1 MTDVINELIALRI
14 QYQDFLL
21 SLPNVVGVGIG
32 HKKTGGNKLE
42 GLSLVTLVR
51 AKMPV
56 DSLPKGATIP
66 PVLGGFQT
74 DVVEVGHLR
83 AMTSRLERWRPAV
96 GGISTGHFQVTAGTL
111 GCLVYDLVSGEPLIL
126 SNNHVLANSNACSV
140 YNPVLQ
146 QGRIDG
152 GIAGEDTLANLS
164 RFIPIRFQGEA
175 SAIKLPEFLI
185 RLGLLLASWFKNE
198 KLKQFFEGLL
208 PRINYM
214 DAAVAKP
221 LNPQMV
227 VPEVLGIGI
236 PSGTADAILDMQ
248 VRKSGR
254 TTGVTEGTIEVLNA
268 TVNISYGDNQS
279 ARFEDQ
285 IITSTMCMGGDS
297 GSVLF
302 SAGTSQVIGLLF
314 GGSSLVTIYSPIE
327 PILSAL
333 KVSLIPP
340 AV

>member
-1 MTDVINELIALRI
+1 MTDVFNDLMALRI

-21 SLPNVVGVGIG
+21 ALPNVVGVGIG

-42 GLSLVTLVR
+42 TLGLVTLVR

-56 DSLPKGATIP
+56 DSLPKGAAIP
-66 PVLGGFQT
+66 SELDGFQT

-83 AMTSRLERWRPAV
+83 VMTSRLDRWRPAV

-111 GCLVYDLVSGEPLIL
+111 GCLVYDLASGEPLIL
-126 SNNHVLANSNACSV
+126 SNNHVLANSNACSIHD
-140 YNPVLQ
+140 PILQ

-152 GIAGEDTLANLS
+152 GIVGEDTLATLA
-164 RFIPIRFQGEA
+164 RFIPIRFQAEA
-175 SAIKLPEFLI
+175 GSIKLPEFLI
-185 RLGLLLASWFKNE
+185 RLGLLIAGWFKNE
-198 KLKQFFEGLL
+198 KLKQFFENLL
-208 PRINYM
+208 PRINHM

-221 LNPQMV
+221 LDPQMV

-236 PSGTADAILDMQ
+236 PSGTAAASLDML

>member
-1 MTDVINELIALRI
+1 MTDVFNDLMALRI

-21 SLPNVVGVGIG
+21 ALPNVVGVGIG

-42 GLSLVTLVR
+42 TLGLVTLVR

-56 DSLPKGATIP
+56 DSLPKGAAIP
-66 PVLGGFQT
+66 SELDGFQT

-83 AMTSRLERWRPAV
+83 VMTSRLDRWRPAV

-111 GCLVYDLVSGEPLIL
+111 GCLVYDLASGEPLIL
-126 SNNHVLANSNACSV
+126 SNNHVLANSNACSIHD
-140 YNPVLQ
+140 PILQ

-152 GIAGEDTLANLS
+152 GIVGEDTLATLA
-164 RFIPIRFQGEA
+164 RFIPIRFQAEA
-175 SAIKLPEFLI
+175 GSIKLPEFLI
-185 RLGLLLASWFKNE
+185 RLGLLIAGWFKNE
-198 KLKQFFEGLL
+198 KLKQFFENLL
-208 PRINYM
+208 PRINHM

-221 LNPQMV
+221 LDPQMV

-236 PSGTADAILDMQ
+236 PSGTAAASLDML

-333 KVSLIPP
+333 KVSLNPP

>member
-1 MTDVINELIALRI
+1 VTDVFNDLMALRI

-21 SLPNVVGVGIG
+21 ALPNVVGVGIG

-42 GLSLVTLVR
+42 TLGLVTLVR

-56 DSLPKGATIP
+56 DSLPKGAAIP
-66 PVLGGFQT
+66 SELDGFQT

-83 AMTSRLERWRPAV
+83 VMTSRLDRWRPAV

-111 GCLVYDLVSGEPLIL
+111 GCLVYDLASGEPLIL
-126 SNNHVLANSNACSV
+126 SNNHVLANSNACSIHD
-140 YNPVLQ
+140 PILQ

-152 GIAGEDTLANLS
+152 GIVGEDTLATLA
-164 RFIPIRFQGEA
+164 RFIPIRFQAEA
-175 SAIKLPEFLI
+175 GSIKLPEFLI
-185 RLGLLLASWFKNE
+185 RLGLLIAGWFKNE
-198 KLKQFFEGLL
+198 KLKQFFENLL
-208 PRINYM
+208 PRINHM

-221 LNPQMV
+221 LDPQMV

-236 PSGTADAILDMQ
+236 PSGTAAASLDML

-333 KVSLIPP
+333 KVSLNPP

>member
-1 MTDVINELIALRI
+1 
-14 QYQDFLL
+14 
-21 SLPNVVGVGIG
+21 
-32 HKKTGGNKLE
+32 
-42 GLSLVTLVR
+42 
-51 AKMPV
+51 
-56 DSLPKGATIP
+56 
-66 PVLGGFQT
+66 
-74 DVVEVGHLR
+74 
-83 AMTSRLERWRPAV
+83 
-96 GGISTGHFQVTAGTL
+96 
-111 GCLVYDLVSGEPLIL
+111 
-126 SNNHVLANSNACSV
+126 
-140 YNPVLQ
+140 
-146 QGRIDG
+146 
-152 GIAGEDTLANLS
+152 
-164 RFIPIRFQGEA
+164 
-175 SAIKLPEFLI
+175 
-185 RLGLLLASWFKNE
+185 
-198 KLKQFFEGLL
+198 
-208 PRINYM
+208 M

-221 LNPQMV
+221 LDPQMV

-236 PSGTADAILDMQ
+236 PSGTAAASLDML

-333 KVSLIPP
+333 KVSLNPP

>member
-1 MTDVINELIALRI
+1 MTDVFNDLMALRI

-21 SLPNVVGVGIG
+21 ALPNVVGVGIG

-42 GLSLVTLVR
+42 TLGLVTLVR

-56 DSLPKGATIP
+56 DSLPKGAAIP
-66 PVLGGFQT
+66 SELDGFQT

-83 AMTSRLERWRPAV
+83 VMTSRLDRWRPAV

-111 GCLVYDLVSGEPLIL
+111 GCLVYDLASGEPLIL
-126 SNNHVLANSNACSV
+126 SNNHVLANSNACSIHD
-140 YNPVLQ
+140 PILQ

-152 GIAGEDTLANLS
+152 GIVGEDTLATLA
-164 RFIPIRFQGEA
+164 RFIPIRFQAEA
-175 SAIKLPEFLI
+175 GSIKLPEFLI
-185 RLGLLLASWFKNE
+185 RLGLLIAGWFKNE
-198 KLKQFFEGLL
+198 KLKQFFENLL
-208 PRINYM
+208 PRINHM

-221 LNPQMV
+221 LDPQMV

-333 KVSLIPP
+333 KVSLNPP

>member
-1 MTDVINELIALRI
+1 MTDVFNDLMALRI

-21 SLPNVVGVGIG
+21 ALPNVVGVGIG

-42 GLSLVTLVR
+42 TLGLVTLVR

-56 DSLPKGATIP
+56 DSLPKGAAIP
-66 PVLGGFQT
+66 SELDGFQT

-83 AMTSRLERWRPAV
+83 VMTSRLDRWRPAV

-111 GCLVYDLVSGEPLIL
+111 GCLVYDLASGEPLIL
-126 SNNHVLANSNACSV
+126 SNNHVLANSNACSIHD
-140 YNPVLQ
+140 PILQ

-152 GIAGEDTLANLS
+152 GIVGEDTLATLA
-164 RFIPIRFQGEA
+164 RFIPIRFQAEA
-175 SAIKLPEFLI
+175 GSIKLPEFLI
-185 RLGLLLASWFKNE
+185 RLGLLIAGWFKNE
-198 KLKQFFEGLL
+198 KLKQFFENLL
-208 PRINYM
+208 PRINHM

-221 LNPQMV
+221 LDPQMV

-236 PSGTADAILDMQ
+236 PSGTAAASLDMP

-254 TTGVTEGTIEVLNA
+254 TTGVTDGTIEVLNA
-268 TVNISYGDNQS
+268 TVTVSYGDNLT
-279 ARFEDQ
+279 ARFENQ
-285 IITSTMCMGGDS
+285 IITSAMCMGGDS

-333 KVSLIPP
+333 KVSLNPP